1 MSAGKPSV
9 LTGQLE
15 RDLLGVSCGLGLD
28 LDRLRGS
35 SAFVFM
41 PVNRIKKPPERSMLG
56 TKLSLFSICIHFKA
70 MPT

>member
-1 MSAGKPSV
+1 VPATSV

-15 RDLLGVSCGLGLD
+15 RGLLGVSCGLGFG
-28 LDRLRGS
+28 LDRLLGS

-41 PVNRIKKPPERSMLG
+41 PVNSIKESSEHSMLG
-56 TKLSLFSICIHFKA
+56 TKLGLFSIFIHFKA